1 LVYDS
6 VLVNRQIQVI
16 MTLKGRVSAIIFMLA
31 LCLLS
36 YFGNAQNTA
45 IDFLRY
51 AVEATEKKDY
61 AGAIVLCDRSIALD
75 NRNELAYYHRAFNKS
90 LLGDFNGAI
99 EDATKSI
106 ELNDQIADTYLL
118 RAEANLKIGARF
130 SAISDYNRARRLD
143 GSITVAHMAQ
153 NLFNAIF

>member
-1 LVYDS
+1 
-6 VLVNRQIQVI
+6 
-16 MTLKGRVSAIIFMLA
+16 MTLKGRAAAIISITV
-31 LCLLS
+31 LCLVS
-36 YFGNAQNTA
+36 IYGKAQDTA

-61 AGAIVLCDRSIALD
+61 AGAIALCDRSIALD
-75 NRNELAYYHRAFNKS
+75 KRNELAFYHRAYNRF
-90 LLGDFNGAI
+90 LLGDFKGAI
-99 EDATKSI
+99 EDTTKSI

-143 GSITVAHMAQ
+143 GSITVAHIAQ